1 MTLQTQREEP
11 LRDDVRR
18 LGQLLGEVLQA
29 QAGSAFFQQI
39 ELVRQWSQR
48 AVQGDASAHAQLLA
62 FLQQSDATTLR
73 DVARAF
79 GHFLN
84 LANIAEQ
91 YHPIR
96 LRRQTVLPT
105 AADGL
110 RELLTRALALGMSRA
125 EILTA
130 VRQLNVELVLTA
142 HPTEVTRRTLMQ
154 KQDEIAQILAQMHET
169 QLTGRERKG
178 EWERLRRR
186 VVAAWETDEI
196 RGQRPTPV
204 DEAKWGFA
212 TVENS
217 LWKALPAC
225 LRELDECLRDVL
237 GEGLPLSATPIR
249 MGSWMGGDRDGNPFV
264 THRVTAEVILLARW
278 MACDLY
284 LRDIDTLRAELSL
297 SRCGDAMR
305 ARVGE
310 HSREPYRDWL
320 KQVRSRL
327 QATQAAAL
335 AAMGQTDA
343 ALQAEA
349 GDAIAYVTSDEL
361 LADMQLCHD
370 DLQSAGLALLCEG
383 GLSDNL
389 RRIASFGFGLMRLD
403 IRQES
408 TRHADALA
416 AITQYLGLGDYSA
429 WDESRRQ
436 QFLLQELA
444 SPRPLLPLSALSS
457 AAESGFSEE
466 VREVL
471 ATFRLLATQPA
482 EALGAYVISMAHQPS
497 DVLAVMVLQ
506 RKADSLRP
514 LRVVPLF
521 ETYDDLARA
530 PSCLHT
536 LLGMPIYRECI
547 GNYQEI
553 MIGYSDSAKDAG
565 FLAAA
570 WAQYQAQEALTA
582 IAAEAGV
589 DLVFFHGRGGSV
601 SRGGAPTDQALRS
614 QPPGSVRGAL
624 RVTEQGEMIR
634 MKFGSPAMAQHHL
647 MGYLKA
653 TLETV
658 LMPPPQPEPA
668 WRDAMA
674 ALSEHSMQLYR
685 HQLRNDP
692 HFIDYLRVVTP
703 EPELQLLPLGSRP
716 ARRQAGGGIA
726 SLRAIPWVF
735 AWTQIRLMLPAWL
748 GVAPALAAGS
758 VATQRDMLQ
767 QWPFFASLIDMLE
780 MVLAKSDV
788 TIASHYEKNLTS
800 DPDLQA
806 LGERLRTQHQDLIT
820 QLQTLQQGPGWAE
833 RNPVLAQSI
842 RLRSPYLLPLHWLQ
856 AELMRRRRA
865 FADTSAEAD
874 MRRHDRALMVTMTG
888 IAAGMRNT
896 G

>member
-1 MTLQTQREEP
+1 MTLLTQREEP

-29 QAGSAFFQQI
+29 QAGSEFFREI
-39 ELVRQWSQR
+39 ELLRQWSQR
-48 AVQGDASAHAQLLA
+48 AVQGDAEAHAQLSQ
-62 FLQQSDATTLR
+62 FLQQSDAATLR

-96 LRRQTVLPT
+96 LRRTGILPA
-105 AADGL
+105 AADDM
-110 RELLTRALALGMSRA
+110 RDLLKRALAQGISREA
-125 EILTA
+125 ILAA
-130 VRQLNVELVLTA
+130 VRQLDIELVLTA

-154 KQDEIAQILAQMHET
+154 KQDEIAQILAHMHEA
-169 QLTGRERKG
+169 QLTASERKG

-186 VVAAWETDEI
+186 IVAAWETDEI

-217 LWKALPAC
+217 LWKALPAS
-225 LRELDECLRDVL
+225 LREFDECLRDVL
-237 GEGLPLSATPIR
+237 GEGLPLSAAPIR

-264 THRVTAEVILLARW
+264 THQVTAEVILLARW

-297 SRCGDAMR
+297 SRCGDALR

-310 HSREPYRDWL
+310 ASREPYRDWL

-327 QATQAAAL
+327 QATQATAL
-335 AAMGQTDA
+335 AALGQADA

-349 GDAIAYVTSDEL
+349 GDALAYGSGDEF

-370 DLQSAGLALLCEG
+370 DLTSAGLALLCEG

-389 RRIASFGFGLMRLD
+389 RRISVFGFGLMRLD

-416 AITQYLGLGDYSA
+416 AITRYLGLGDYSA
-429 WDESRRQ
+429 WDEAQRQ

-444 SPRPLLPLSALSS
+444 SPRPLLPLSALS
-457 AAESGFSEE
+457 AELESGFSDE

-471 ATFRLLATQPA
+471 ATFRLLASQPA

-506 RKADSLRP
+506 RKADSLQP

-530 PSCLHT
+530 SACLRT
-536 LLGMPIYRECI
+536 LLAMPIYRQCI
-547 GNYQEI
+547 GNHQEI

-570 WAQYQAQEALTA
+570 WAQYQAQEELTA

-589 DLVFFHGRGGSV
+589 TLVFFHGRGGSV

-634 MKFGSPAMAQHHL
+634 MKFGSPAMAQYHL

-658 LMPPPQPEPA
+658 LMPPPQPQPA
-668 WRDAMA
+668 WREAMA
-674 ALSEHSMQLYR
+674 ALSQHSMQLYR
-685 HQLRNDP
+685 DQLRNDP

-716 ARRQAGGGIA
+716 ARRQVGGGIA

-748 GVAPALAAGS
+748 GVAPAMAAGS
-758 VATQRDMLQ
+758 AATQRDMLQ
-767 QWPFFASLIDMLE
+767 HWPFFASLIDMLE

-788 TIASHYEKNLTS
+788 TIASHYEKNLTC
-800 DPDLQA
+800 DEALRN
-806 LGERLRTQHQDLIT
+806 LGERLRAQHQDLVV
-820 QLQTLQQGPGWAE
+820 QLKTLQQGPDWAE

-856 AELMRRRRA
+856 AELMQRRRA
-865 FADTSAEAD
+865 LPEVAPASE
-874 MRRHDRALMVTMTG
+874 RLRHDRALMVTMTG

>member
-1 MTLQTQREEP
+1 MTLANQREEP

-18 LGQLLGEVLQA
+18 LGKLLGEVLHSQSGQA
-29 QAGSAFFQQI
+29 FYEQVEQ
-39 ELVRQWSQR
+39 VRHWSQR
-48 AVQGDASAHAQLLA
+48 AVQGDNDAHILLSQ
-62 FLQQSDATTLR
+62 FLQSADPDTLR
-73 DVARAF
+73 NVARAF

-96 LRRQTVLPT
+96 LRRQALVPS
-105 AADGL
+105 AAEGM
-110 RELLTRALALGMSRA
+110 RALLRKALAQGISRA
-125 EILTA
+125 QILAA
-130 VRQLNVELVLTA
+130 VSQLDIELVLTA

-154 KQDEIAQILAQMHET
+154 KQDEIADILASLHESK
-169 QLTGRERKG
+169 LTADEQVA
-178 EWERLRRR
+178 EWGRLRRR
-186 VVAAWETDEI
+186 IVAAWETDEI

-217 LWKALPAC
+217 IWRALPAC
-225 LRELDECLRDVL
+225 LRELDACLRDEL
-237 GEGLPLSATPIR
+237 GQGLALDATPIR
-249 MGSWMGGDRDGNPFV
+249 MSSWMGGDRDGNPFV
-264 THRVTAEVILLARW
+264 THAVTAEVIALARW

-284 LRDIDTLRAELSL
+284 LRDVDALRADLSL
-297 SRCGDAMR
+297 SHCGSVLR
-305 ARVGE
+305 AKVGE
-310 HSREPYRDWL
+310 ASREPYRDWL
-320 KQVRSRL
+320 KHIRLRL
-327 QATQAAAL
+327 QATQSEAL
-335 AAMGQTDA
+335 HALGQSGVSAHTDA
-343 ALQAEA
+343 FKAQPYQA
-349 GDAIAYVTSDEL
+349 SHEL
-361 LADMQLCHD
+361 WADMKLCHD
-370 DLQSAGLALLCEG
+370 DLHDAGLGLLCDG
-383 GLSDNL
+383 GLADTL
-389 RRIASFGFGLMRLD
+389 RRISLFGFGLLRLD

-408 TRHADALA
+408 SRHADALA
-416 AITQYLGLGDYSA
+416 AITQYLGLGDYNA
-429 WDESRRQ
+429 WDEAQRQ

-444 SPRPLLPLSALSS
+444 SPRPLLPLSALSADAE
-457 AAESGFSEE
+457 AAFSDE

-471 ATFRLLATQPA
+471 STFRMLATQPA

-506 RKADSLRP
+506 RKADSRQP

-530 PSCLHT
+530 PSCLKA
-536 LLGMPIYRECI
+536 LLSLPIYCDCI
-547 GNYQEI
+547 QGQQEI

-570 WAQYQAQEALTA
+570 WAQYQAQEALA
-582 IAAEAGV
+582 SLAAEAGINV
-589 DLVFFHGRGGSV
+589 VFFHGRGGSV

-614 QPPGSVRGAL
+614 QPPGSVKGAL

-634 MKFGSPAMAQHHL
+634 MKFGSPAVAQHHL

-658 LMPPPQPEPA
+658 LMPPPQPKPA

-674 ALSEHSMQLYR
+674 QLSQDSMQLYR
-685 HQLRNDP
+685 DQLRNDP
-692 HFIDYLRVVTP
+692 AFIDYLRVVTP

-716 ARRQAGGGIA
+716 ARRQMGGGIA

-748 GVAPALAAGS
+748 GVAPALHSGEE
-758 VATQRDMLQ
+758 ATQLEMLK

-780 MVLAKSDV
+780 MVLAKSDAA
-788 TIASHYEKNLTS
+788 IAQHYEAKLTQ
-800 DPDLQA
+800 DVTLLA
-806 LGERLRTQHQDLIT
+806 LGERLRGQHRELIAS
-820 QLQTLQQGPGWAE
+820 LQRMQEGPSWAE

-856 AELMRRRRA
+856 AELMKRRRA
-865 FADTSAEAD
+865 LGQSSSELEVL
-874 MRRHDRALMVTMTG
+874 RHDRALMVTMTG

>member
-1 MTLQTQREEP
+1 MTLATQREEP

-18 LGQLLGEVLQA
+18 LGQLLGEVLQV
-29 QAGSAFFQQI
+29 QAGQPFFQQV
-39 ELVRQWSQR
+39 EQVRHWSQR
-48 AVQGDASAHAQLLA
+48 AVQGDAEAHNQLSQ
-62 FLQQSDATTLR
+62 FLRQADADTLR
-73 DVARAF
+73 NVARAF

-96 LRRQTVLPT
+96 LRRQAMTPS

-110 RELLTRALALGMSRA
+110 RAVLRRALAQGMTR
-125 EILTA
+125 EQILAA
-130 VRQLNVELVLTA
+130 VGQLNIELVLTA

-154 KQDEIAQILAQMHET
+154 KQDEIADILANLHESK
-169 QLTGRERKG
+169 LTASEQSG
-178 EWERLRRR
+178 EWGRLRRR
-186 VVAAWETDEI
+186 IVAAWETDEI

-217 LWKALPAC
+217 IWRALPAC
-225 LRELDECLRDVL
+225 LREFDVCLREEL
-237 GEGLPLSATPIR
+237 GDGIALDATPIR

-264 THRVTAEVILLARW
+264 THQVTAEVIALARW

-284 LRDIDTLRAELSL
+284 LRDVDTLRADLSL
-297 SRCGDAMR
+297 SHCGDALR
-305 ARVGE
+305 AKVGGA
-310 HSREPYRDWL
+310 SREPYRDWL
-320 KQVRSRL
+320 KHIRQRL
-327 QATQAAAL
+327 QATQAATLMSLGQSELVPHTERSL
-335 AAMGQTDA
+335 AEPYES
-343 ALQAEA
+343 QA
-349 GDAIAYVTSDEL
+349 TL
-361 LADMQLCHD
+361 RADIQLCHD
-370 DLQSAGLALLCEG
+370 DLQDAGLGLLCGG
-383 GLSDNL
+383 GLTDTL
-389 RRIASFGFGLMRLD
+389 RRVSLFGFGLLRLD

-408 TRHADALA
+408 SRHADALA
-416 AITQYLGLGDYSA
+416 AITQYLNLGDYNA
-429 WDESRRQ
+429 WDEARRQ

-444 SPRPLLPLSALSS
+444 SPRPLLPLSALSAEAE
-457 AAESGFSEE
+457 AAFSDE

-471 ATFRLLATQPA
+471 ATFRMLATQPA

-506 RKADSLRP
+506 RKADSQHP

-530 PSCLHT
+530 PACLQA
-536 LLGMPIYRECI
+536 LWSLPIYRDCI
-547 GNYQEI
+547 EGQQEI

-570 WAQYQAQEALTA
+570 WAQYQAQESLTTLA
-582 IAAEAGV
+582 IAAEIK
-589 DLVFFHGRGGSV
+589 LVFFHGRGGSV

-634 MKFGSPAMAQHHL
+634 MKFGSPAVAQHHL

-658 LMPPPQPEPA
+658 LMPPPQPQPT
-668 WRDAMA
+668 WREAMA
-674 ALSEHSMQLYR
+674 QLSQVSMQHYR
-685 HQLRNDP
+685 DQLRNDP
-692 HFIDYLRVVTP
+692 NFIEYLRVVTP

-716 ARRQAGGGIA
+716 ARRQVGGGIA

-748 GVAPALAAGS
+748 GVAQALQTVS
-758 VATQRDMLQ
+758 SDTQADMLK

-780 MVLAKSDV
+780 MVLAKSDKA
-788 TIASHYEKNLTS
+788 IAQHYENTLTQ
-800 DPDLQA
+800 DVALQQ
-806 LGERLRTQHQDLIT
+806 LGERLRRQHGELIKLLNR
-820 QLQTLQQGPGWAE
+820 LQAGPSWAE

-856 AELMRRRRA
+856 AELMQRRRSL
-865 FADTSAEAD
+865 TSVHPTAEVLQ
-874 MRRHDRALMVTMTG
+874 HDRALMVTMTG

>member
-1 MTLQTQREEP
+1 MTLLTQREEP

-29 QAGSAFFQQI
+29 QSGADFFDQV
-39 ELVRQWSQR
+39 ESVRRWSQR
-48 AVQGDASAHAQLLA
+48 AVQGDEAAHAQLSS
-62 FLQQSDATTLR
+62 FLQQSDAHTLR

-96 LRRQTVLPT
+96 LRRTGVLPE
-105 AADGL
+105 AAEGMRDLL
-110 RELLTRALALGMSRA
+110 RRALAQGISR
-125 EILTA
+125 EHILAA
-130 VRQLNVELVLTA
+130 VQRLDIDLVLTA

-154 KQDEIAQILAQMHET
+154 KQDEIAQILAQTHEAK
-169 QLTGRERKG
+169 LTREEQNG

-212 TVENS
+212 TMENS
-217 LWKALPAC
+217 LWRALPAC
-225 LRELDECLRDVL
+225 LREFDGCLREVL
-237 GEGLPLSATPIR
+237 GEGLALAATPIR
-249 MGSWMGGDRDGNPFV
+249 IGSWMGGDRDGNPFV
-264 THRVTAEVILLARW
+264 THQVTAEVILLARW

-297 SRCGDAMR
+297 SRCGEVLR

-320 KQVRSRL
+320 KQVRSRI

-335 AAMGQTDA
+335 AALGRADA
-343 ALQAEA
+343 ALQSEA
-349 GDAIAYVTSDEL
+349 GDAVAYATGDEL

-370 DLQSAGLALLCEG
+370 DLQLAGLALLCEG

-389 RRIASFGFGLMRLD
+389 RRIAVFGFGLMRLD

-429 WDESRRQ
+429 WDEPRRQ

-444 SPRPLLPLSALSS
+444 SPRPLLPLSALSVEV
-457 AAESGFSEE
+457 ESGFSDE

-506 RKADSLRP
+506 RKADSLQP

-530 PSCLHT
+530 PSCLQT
-536 LLGMPIYRECI
+536 LLALPIYRQCI
-547 GNYQEI
+547 RNHQEI

-570 WAQYQAQEALTA
+570 WAQYQAQEELTT

-589 DLVFFHGRGGSV
+589 DMVFFHGRGGSV

-614 QPPGSVRGAL
+614 QPPGSVLGAL

-668 WRDAMA
+668 
-674 ALSEHSMQLYR
+674 
-685 HQLRNDP
+685 
-692 HFIDYLRVVTP
+692 
-703 EPELQLLPLGSRP
+703 
-716 ARRQAGGGIA
+716 
-726 SLRAIPWVF
+726 
-735 AWTQIRLMLPAWL
+735 
-748 GVAPALAAGS
+748 
-758 VATQRDMLQ
+758 
-767 QWPFFASLIDMLE
+767 
-780 MVLAKSDV
+780 
-788 TIASHYEKNLTS
+788 
-800 DPDLQA
+800 
-806 LGERLRTQHQDLIT
+806 
-820 QLQTLQQGPGWAE
+820 
-833 RNPVLAQSI
+833 
-842 RLRSPYLLPLHWLQ
+842 
-856 AELMRRRRA
+856 
-865 FADTSAEAD
+865 
-874 MRRHDRALMVTMTG
+874 
-888 IAAGMRNT
+888 
-896 G
+896 

>member
-1 MTLQTQREEP
+1 MTLQTPREEP

-18 LGQLLGEVLQA
+18 LGQLLGEALQA
-29 QAGSAFFQQI
+29 QEGSDFFHQV
-39 ELVRQWSQR
+39 ELARQRSQR
-48 AVQGDASAHAQLLA
+48 AVQGDSVAHAQLLE
-62 FLQQSDATTLR
+62 FLQQADATTLR

-96 LRRQTVLPT
+96 LRRESVLPS
-105 AADGL
+105 AADGM
-110 RELLTRALALGMSRA
+110 RELLSRALAGGIRRQQILEAVSR
-125 EILTA
+125 LD
-130 VRQLNVELVLTA
+130 VELVLTA

-154 KQDEIAQILAQMHET
+154 KQDEIAEILAQLHEAR
-169 QLTGRERKG
+169 LTDSERSG
-178 EWERLRRR
+178 AWERLRRR

-225 LRELDECLRDVL
+225 LRELDACLREVL
-237 GEGLPLSATPIR
+237 GEGLPLQATPIR

-264 THRVTAEVILLARW
+264 THKVTAEVILLARW

-297 SRCGDAMR
+297 SRCGTKIR

-335 AAMGQTDA
+335 VALGQPDA
-343 ALQAEA
+343 ALLAEA
-349 GDAIAYVTSDEL
+349 GEAQAYEAGSEL
-361 LADMQLCHD
+361 LSDMQLCHD

-383 GLSDNL
+383 GLSDTL

-416 AITQYLGLGDYSA
+416 AITKYLGLGDYGS
-429 WDESRRQ
+429 WDEPQRQ

-444 SPRPLLPLSALSS
+444 SPRPLLPLSALSDE
-457 AAESGFSEE
+457 AESGFSEE

-482 EALGAYVISMAHQPS
+482 ESLGAYVISMAHQPS

-506 RKADSLRP
+506 RKADSLKP

-530 PSCLHT
+530 PECLRT
-536 LLGMPIYRECI
+536 LLAMPIYRECI
-547 GNYQEI
+547 GNHQEI

-582 IAAEAGV
+582 IAVEAGV
-589 DLVFFHGRGGSV
+589 NLVFFHGRGGSV

-634 MKFGSPAMAQHHL
+634 MKFGSPAVAQHHL

-653 TLETV
+653 VLETM
-658 LMPPPQPEPA
+658 LLPPPQPKPA

-674 ALSEHSMQLYR
+674 ALSQHSMQLYR
-685 HQLRNDP
+685 HLLRHDP

-716 ARRQAGGGIA
+716 ARRQVGGGIA

-767 QWPFFASLIDMLE
+767 HWPFFASLIDMLE

-788 TIASHYEKNLTS
+788 TIASHYEKSLTS
-800 DPDLQA
+800 DPALHD
-806 LGERLRTQHQDLIT
+806 LGERLRSQHQDLIA
-820 QLQTLQQGPGWAE
+820 QLQTLQQGPSWAE

-865 FADTSAEAD
+865 LSASSDEAEL
-874 MRRHDRALMVTMTG
+874 RRHDRALMVTMTG